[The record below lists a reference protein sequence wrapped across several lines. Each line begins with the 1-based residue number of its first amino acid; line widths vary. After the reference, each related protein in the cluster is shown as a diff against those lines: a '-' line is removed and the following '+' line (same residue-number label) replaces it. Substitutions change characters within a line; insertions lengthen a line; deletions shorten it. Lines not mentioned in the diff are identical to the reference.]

1 MFERYE
7 LNANN
12 NWHITLTQYPSGT
25 YQVKEIGSS
34 YRVQYFVNSDVL
46 QDQAVLRHSRKNKY
60 YWYHQ
65 LSKQCAKWQHAYK
78 QKVEGQNQPDKMN
91 SYIIEVRNESA
102 GYSHDVT
109 LDDENNFTS
118 ELNNLPYGRYVLYE
132 NSEDF
137 MYWIMDG
144 KILNGR
150 AVIDVQD
157 EKMHEIIAVNKADIS
172 EKKHEDIHIVF

>member
-1 MFERYE
+1 M
-7 LNANN
+7 
-12 NWHITLTQYPSGT
+12 
-25 YQVKEIGSS
+25 
-34 YRVQYFVNSDVL
+34 L
-46 QDQAVLRHSRKNKY
+46 QDQAVFEAQPGKTNIIGIINYRNNVQNGSMRI
-60 YWYHQ
+60 
-65 LSKQCAKWQHAYK
+65 SK
-78 QKVEGQNQPDKMN
+78 KVEGQNQPDKMN